1 MSDKESLYNLLYVE
15 DEDDVRRN
23 YVDYLERFFQNIYE
37 ASSIKEALKI
47 YKEKKPSILIIDI
60 NLPDGSGVELL
71 KRIRE
76 SDHTTKAIML
86 TANSD
91 VETLLSA
98 TELKLTKYLIKPV
111 SRSELRDAI
120 SLAEE
125 ELENFT
131 ISANK
136 VIKLKDSF
144 VWNSETK
151 MLFCQ
156 NRESFLTKKETE
168 LLSLLFTNVNKIFTI
183 DDIIIELWY
192 DTDEPKQDTL
202 KTLIKGLRRKLPKES
217 IKNIFGV
224 GYKIEV

>member
-1 MSDKESLYNLLYVE
+1 VSDKESLYNLLYVE